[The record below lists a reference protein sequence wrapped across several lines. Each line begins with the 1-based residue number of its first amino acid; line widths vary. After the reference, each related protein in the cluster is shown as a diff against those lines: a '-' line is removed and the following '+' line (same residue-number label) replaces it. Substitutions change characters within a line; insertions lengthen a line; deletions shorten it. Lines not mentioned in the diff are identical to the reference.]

1 VLGTTAV
8 PAAAKPR
15 FDPAKDPK
23 TMAYYLRFV
32 VELEVYDG
40 DSASSVDRSAV
51 SFGSDAVAR
60 PGESFVL
67 ALAAVC
73 AGDEV
78 RVEAELNGEMDAAGR
93 LTVKAKLRLFE
104 GTTCE
109 TRDRDGSSATITT
122 TDLSHATAP
131 VDVYNGYVRNYTE
144 SGYDDASMRVR
155 YLSGRQID
163 LPASDIPMVEVAG
176 RLDVTDH
183 EPFHENERVWVGYWA
198 RNAEAGES
206 ARVNIETCAGDEVM
220 VTVAMPMEP
229 VSHIR
234 WMFDPEI
241 SLRESD
247 ACDGRGDLEEL
258 EGFFWPLLSD
268 TFVTSTEELWVPTS
282 PDDRATLTT
291 HTRLL
296 PYSRFGVEGG
306 LTDVAGLMRQ
316 IGVVL

>member
-1 VLGTTAV
+1 
-8 PAAAKPR
+8 
-15 FDPAKDPK
+15 
-23 TMAYYLRFV
+23 MAYYLRFF
-32 VELEVYDG
+32 VELEIYDG
-40 DSASSVDRSAV
+40 DSASSVDRSFV
-51 SFGSDAVAR
+51 SFGSDALAR
-60 PGESFVL
+60 PGQSFVL
-67 ALAAVC
+67 ALAAAC

-93 LTVKAKLRLFE
+93 LTVKAKMRLFE

-109 TRDRDGSSATITT
+109 TRDRDGSSTTVTT

-144 SGYDDASMRVR
+144 DGWDTASMTVR
-155 YLSGRQID
+155 YMHGRQID
-163 LPASDIPMVEVAG
+163 LPASNIPMVEVAG

-198 RNAEAGES
+198 RNAEVGGS
-206 ARVNIETCAGDEVM
+206 ARVNIETCAGDEVA

-229 VSHIR
+229 ASHIR
-234 WMFDPEI
+234 WMFRPVMT
-241 SLRESD
+241 LRESD
-247 ACDGRGDLEEL
+247 ACDGRGAIEEL
-258 EGFFWPLLSD
+258 EGFFWPLLSAD
-268 TFVTSTEELWVPTS
+268 TFVASTEELWVPTS
-282 PDDRATLTT
+282 PDDHATLTT

-296 PYSRFGVEGG
+296 PYDRFGVGGG